1 MAGLPEF
8 SPPHPRCATLKRYFG
23 LKSGDGPNARVVPK
37 MALAINRHFP
47 AKISGVKDYTL
58 AGASN
63 VAFGAT
69 LSRTCF
75 NL

>member
-1 MAGLPEF
+1 L
-8 SPPHPRCATLKRYFG
+8 G
-23 LKSGDGPNARVVPK
+23 LKSGVGPNARVVPK
-37 MALAINRHFP
+37 MALADSEHFP

-63 VAFGAT
+63 VGFEAS
-69 LSRTCF
+69 LSRSCF

>member
-1 MAGLPEF
+1 
-8 SPPHPRCATLKRYFG
+8 
-23 LKSGDGPNARVVPK
+23 
-37 MALAINRHFP
+37 MALADSGHFP

-63 VAFGAT
+63 VAAEAWAGHK
-69 LSRTCF
+69 CF